1 MATEQE
7 FKQLSERVTKL
18 EADIAALKGKLNE
31 NDWETK
37 MAELIKKGE
46 LTGAMQIYQ
55 DHIDR
60 RASMSEAAHHVM
72 EFKKRMG
79 S

>member
-1 MATEQE
+1 MATEQDSQ
-7 FKQLSERVTKL
+7 QLSEQVKKL
-18 EADIAALKGKLNE
+18 EAEIASLKGKLNE
-31 NDWETK
+31 TDWEAK
-37 MAELIKKGE
+37 MAELIKKGD

-79 S
+79 L